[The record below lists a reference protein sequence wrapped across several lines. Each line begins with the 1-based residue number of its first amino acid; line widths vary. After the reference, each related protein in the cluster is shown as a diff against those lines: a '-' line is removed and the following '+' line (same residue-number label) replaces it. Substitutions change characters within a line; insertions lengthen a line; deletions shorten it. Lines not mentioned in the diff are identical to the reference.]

1 MNSINTRIA
10 ALREAMKTKGLAAY
24 IIPSTDPHQSEYVND
39 YWKIRT
45 YFSDFTG
52 SAGTLVVTLNE
63 VALWV
68 DSRYFLQVTQQCK
81 DSDVTLFKQSIP
93 HAPEHIPWLCHVLEN
108 NDTVGVDYRQFSKS
122 QIDYLAENAQDKNIQ
137 IKNDTELIDTIW
149 QERPQLPTDAVEH
162 HPIAFSGETT
172 QDKIKKIQEEINKQA
187 ADYYLISSLDEIAWL
202 YNIRAKDVDFTPLVI
217 SYALVGKNESYL
229 FCNKTRF
236 DSSLLDTLQEDNIT
250 VLEYNSLSEELP
262 KLTDNKTIIT
272 DPNSL
277 NYACFDAINGT
288 LVYQNSLVKELKA
301 IKNDVE
307 IANAKKSMEKDG
319 VAMTQFFMW
328 LETEIQQREI
338 SEYEIGRKL
347 ESFRQKQEHY
357 KGESF
362 SAIVSYKN
370 NGAIIHYTAPK
381 EGSAM
386 VKNDSLLLIDSGA
399 QYLTGTTDI
408 TRTVLLGKKATD
420 DEKKSFTLV
429 LKGYITLETMQF
441 PRGTVGMQLDSFS
454 RMHLWKQGLNFGHGT
469 GHGIGSYG
477 MVHEDAQGFA
487 TSATTSRGSEVHKE
501 NQFTTIEP
509 GFYKEGAYG
518 IRTENVVIS
527 SIKQTTNYGDFIGF
541 DPITLFPIDLNLID
555 FDLMSTEDME
565 WLNSYHKKVLDT
577 LSPML
582 NTSEI
587 AWLSDKCKE
596 VKK

>member
-1 MNSINTRIA
+1 MNSINTRLA
-10 ALREAMKTKGLAAY
+10 ALRDAMKTKGLAAY

-68 DSRYFLQVTQQCK
+68 DSRYFLQVTKQCK

-93 HAPEHIPWLCHVLEN
+93 HAPEHIPWLCDVLEN
-108 NDTVGVDYRQFSKS
+108 NDAIAVDYRQFSKS
-122 QIDYLAENAQDKNIQ
+122 QIDYLVENAAAKNIQ
-137 IKNDTELIDTIW
+137 IKNDATLIDSIW
-149 QERPQLPTDAVEH
+149 QDRPQLPTNQVVH
-162 HPIAFSGETT
+162 QPIEFSGEST
-172 QDKIKKIQEEINKQA
+172 QDKLQKIQAEITKEQ
-187 ADYYLISSLDEIAWL
+187 ADYYLISSLDEVAWL
-202 YNIRAKDVDFTPLVI
+202 YNIRANDVDFTPLVI
-217 SYALVGKNESYL
+217 SYALVGKTASYL
-229 FCNKTRF
+229 FCNKNRF
-236 DSSLLDTLQEDNIT
+236 DDTLLKTLKDDNIT
-250 VLEYNSLSEELP
+250 LVEYDDLTEKLP
-262 KLTDNKTIIT
+262 TITAGKTIIT
-272 DPNSL
+272 DPSSL
-277 NYACFDAINGT
+277 NYSCFDAIKGT
-288 LVYQNSLVKELKA
+288 FIYQNSLVKELKA
-301 IKNDVE
+301 IKNEVE
-307 IANAKKSMEKDG
+307 IANAKKCMEKDG

-328 LETEIQQREI
+328 LESALEQREI

-347 ESFRQKQEHY
+347 DGFRQQQALY

-381 EGSAM
+381 EGSSM
-386 VKNDSLLLIDSGA
+386 VSNDGILLIDSGA
-399 QYLTGTTDI
+399 QYQNGTTDV

-487 TSATTSRGSEVHKE
+487 TSMTTSRGSEVHKE

-527 SIKQTTNYGDFIGF
+527 YIKQTTSYGDFIGF
-541 DPITLFPIDLNLID
+541 EPITLFPIDTRLID
-555 FDLMSTEDME
+555 FKLMTPEDMD

-582 NTSEI
+582 NATET

-596 VKK
+596 IKS

>member
-1 MNSINTRIA
+1 MNSINTRLA
-10 ALREAMKTKGLAAY
+10 ALRTAMKKTGLAAY

-52 SAGTLVVTLNE
+52 SAGTLVVTLKE

-68 DSRYFLQVTQQCK
+68 DSRYFLQVTNQCK

-93 HAPEHIPWLCHVLEN
+93 HAPEHIPWLCGVLEN
-108 NDTVGVDYRQFSKS
+108 NDTVGLDYRQFSKS
-122 QIDYLAENAQDKNIQ
+122 QIDYLVENAQEKNIQ
-137 IKNDTELIDTIW
+137 IKNDATLIDSIW
-149 QERPQLPTDAVEH
+149 QDRPQLPTNQVAH
-162 HPIAFSGETT
+162 QPIEFSGQST
-172 QDKIKKIQEEINKQA
+172 QDKLQKIHAEITKEQV
-187 ADYYLISSLDEIAWL
+187 DFYLISSLDEIAWL
-202 YNIRAKDVDFTPLVI
+202 YNIRAQDVDFTPLVI
-217 SYALVGKNESYL
+217 SYALVGLKESYL
-229 FCNKTRF
+229 FCNKNRF
-236 DSSLLDTLQEDNIT
+236 DATLLKTLKNDHIT
-250 VLEYNSLSEELP
+250 VVDYDALAEELP
-262 KLTDNKTIIT
+262 ILTAGKTILTD
-272 DPNSL
+272 PSSL
-277 NYACFDAINGT
+277 NYSCFDAIKGT
-288 LVYQNSLVKELKA
+288 FVYQKSLVKELKA
-301 IKNDVE
+301 IKNEVE
-307 IANAKKSMEKDG
+307 IANAKKCMEKDG

-328 LETEIQQREI
+328 LEATLEQGEI

-347 ESFRQKQEHY
+347 DGFRQQQALY

-386 VKNDSLLLIDSGA
+386 VTTDGILLIDSGA
-399 QYLTGTTDI
+399 QYQNGTTDV
-408 TRTVLLGKKATD
+408 TRTVLLGKKATE

-487 TSATTSRGSEVHKE
+487 TSMTTSRGSEVHKE
-501 NQFTTIEP
+501 NQLTTIEP

-527 SIKQTTNYGDFIGF
+527 YVKQTTSYGDFIGF
-541 DPITLFPIDLNLID
+541 EP
-555 FDLMSTEDME
+555 
-565 WLNSYHKKVLDT
+565 
-577 LSPML
+577 
-582 NTSEI
+582 
-587 AWLSDKCKE
+587 
-596 VKK
+596 

>member
-1 MNSINTRIA
+1 MNSINTRLA
-10 ALREAMKTKGLAAY
+10 ALREVMKKTGLAAY

-68 DSRYFLQVTQQCK
+68 DSRYFLQVTKQCK
-81 DSDVTLFKQSIP
+81 DSEVTLFKQSIP
-93 HAPEHIPWLCHVLEN
+93 HAPEHIPWLCDVLEN

-122 QIDYLAENAQDKNIQ
+122 QIDYLVENAEEKNIQ
-137 IKNDTELIDTIW
+137 IKNDATLIDSIW
-149 QERPQLPTDAVEH
+149 QDRPQLPTNQVAH
-162 HPIAFSGETT
+162 QPIEFSGQST
-172 QDKIKKIQEEINKQA
+172 QDKLQKIQAQITKEQ

-202 YNIRAKDVDFTPLVI
+202 YNIRAHDVDFTPLVI
-217 SYALVGKNESYL
+217 SYALVGRKESYL
-229 FCNKTRF
+229 FCNKNRF
-236 DSSLLDTLQEDNIT
+236 NDTLLKTLKNDHIT
-250 VLEYNSLSEELP
+250 VIDYDALAEELP
-262 KLTDNKTIIT
+262 ILTEGKTIIT
-272 DPNSL
+272 DPSSL
-277 NYACFDAINGT
+277 NYSCFDAIKGT
-288 LVYQNSLVKELKA
+288 FIYQKSLVKELKA
-301 IKNDVE
+301 IKNNVE
-307 IANAKKSMEKDG
+307 IANAKKCMEKDG

-328 LETEIQQREI
+328 LESELQLREI

-347 ESFRQKQEHY
+347 DGFRQQQAHY

-386 VKNDSLLLIDSGA
+386 VKNDGLLLIDSGA
-399 QYLTGTTDI
+399 QYQNGTTDV
-408 TRTVLLGKKATD
+408 TRTVFLGDTATE

-429 LKGYITLETMQF
+429 LKGYITLETIQF
-441 PRGTVGMQLDSFS
+441 PKGTVGMQLDSFS

-487 TSATTSRGSEVHKE
+487 SSMTTSRGSEVHKE

-527 SIKQTTNYGDFIGF
+527 YVKQTTSYGDFIGF
-541 DPITLFPIDLNLID
+541 EPITLFPIDTRLID
-555 FDLMSTEDME
+555 FKLMTSEEMD

-577 LSPML
+577 LSPIL
-582 NTSEI
+582 NATETT
-587 AWLSDKCKE
+587 WLTEKCKP
-596 VKK
+596 V